1 LGTDSNA
8 PQETKEARHSMAVR
22 FKTPR
27 QQDILDGLR
36 NNTHLRKDRALLD
49 VIRKKG
55 APDRTIISSTGFLDW
70 F

>member
-1 LGTDSNA
+1 
-8 PQETKEARHSMAVR
+8 MAVR

-36 NNTHLRKDRALLD
+36 NNTHLRMDRALLD

-55 APDRTIISSTGFLDW
+55 APDRTVISSTGFLDW